1 MPVRGHQIE
10 RRAIQAV
17 ASDGRLQVWQN
28 VYGKVGGRVVRRYTF
43 NNLLSNC
50 MQTRRAPELKSA
62 FGCFIRSW
70 GGGAF

>member
-28 VYGKVGGRVVRRYTF
+28 VYGKVGGRVVRR
-43 NNLLSNC
+43 SNV
-50 MQTRRAPELKSA
+50 QQFIVELHADKK
-62 FGCFIRSW
+62 
-70 GGGAF
+70 GART